1 MDENISFLHFLLG
14 HDTKLNDT
22 HRDSLKCDTQRTV
35 IVMLVVLTMIVVV
48 LSVVAPFF

>member
-35 IVMLVVLTMIVVV
+35 IMLGVLTMTVVV